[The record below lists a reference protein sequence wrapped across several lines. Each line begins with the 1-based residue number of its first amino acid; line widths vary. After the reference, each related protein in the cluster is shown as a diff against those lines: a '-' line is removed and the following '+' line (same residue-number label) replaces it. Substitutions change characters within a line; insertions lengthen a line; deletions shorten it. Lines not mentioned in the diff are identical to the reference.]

1 MSEQSRVVAASLAGA
16 AIGAVVGYLYMT
28 QSGRSLRDQFEPR
41 LDDFVQEIRKLR
53 TTISKAQAVAN
64 EGWRSLNE
72 LIGEHP
78 RSGEWS
84 QQQPQPAQRTQSG
97 TTF

>member
-1 MSEQSRVVAASLAGA
+1 MNERSRVVAASLAGA
-16 AIGAVVGYLYMT
+16 VIGGVIGFLYMT
-28 QSGRSLRDQFEPR
+28 ERGRRMRDEIEPR

-53 TTISKAQAVAN
+53 TTVSKAQAVAN

-78 RSGEWS
+78 RGG
-84 QQQPQPAQRTQSG
+84 QQQWSGNKPAQGQQSSP
-97 TTF
+97 F